1 MLQNVYSSVSK
12 IILIELCPTKTRLC
26 TGRRLIGPNE
36 NPNQENTLLLCKGKY
51 HCTTDLLFHMFRFS
65 RFAHVESTTDLL
77 VWSNPNQS
85 NRKSAVRKVWDSN
98 PYEHL
103 VFTILFC

>member
-36 NPNQENTLLLCKGKY
+36 NPNQENTLLLCKGEY

-77 VWSNPNQS
+77 VWLNYNK
-85 NRKSAVRKVWDSN
+85 R
-98 PYEHL
+98 L
-103 VFTILFC
+103 ILQ